1 MLAGCENLAK
11 WAHISKASFERAY
24 DNVIASAPPYEEIG
38 KRKAWAPDRKH
49 YVTAGFQFS
58 EDKFDVFVAIFKR
71 GPVEVDRRV
80 FFTAFPSIWVAPSH
94 VVGLEWRDSAIE
106 MLCKPRKQ
114 MEAGYFQ
121 PHVDWSPA
129 PPKRRAPGDSNQLL
143 LKWPVDFESLGSVTP
158 VTKSLKRSRRAPRN
172 SPGRQ

>member
-1 MLAGCENLAK
+1 MAK
-11 WAHISKASFERAY
+11 WAHISKAPFERAY
-24 DNVIASAPPYEEIG
+24 DKVIASAPPYEEIG

-49 YVTAGFQFS
+49 YATAGFQFS

-106 MLCKPRKQ
+106 MLCKPRNRWRQ
-114 MEAGYFQ
+114 ATFNRMLTGRRLRPNDVFRAIQINYCLNGQ
-121 PHVDWSPA
+121 LTLSRLAQSP
-129 PPKRRAPGDSNQLL
+129 QLR
-143 LKWPVDFESLGSVTP
+143 KV
-158 VTKSLKRSRRAPRN
+158 
-172 SPGRQ
+172 